1 MLTDFRNIGEFHGL
15 MKKLLLFLICLS
27 LLWAVSGCMPKVL
40 RNSSWYPETV
50 EIAEAAT
57 IPAAEGTHIYYGTV
71 SEIGRTFFTIGEG
84 KEVFVQNTWNLFP
97 SGIENCTVHDGP
109 IYCRQFR
116 PGDKVAVLV
125 VKDTKGQNTA
135 IRATKV
141 EESYSTGFA
150 GALFQHTQEK
160 LTKYPDEFTIHEVDQ
175 VSLVNGRRFHQV
187 TYRCN
192 RFTYRLETQES
203 VGYEELHRKY
213 NFPADPMEESMIV
226 AARTI
231 RNPAGKVIYRSS
243 APAPEFEFYRLLKK
257 YDLTEAEAHEFRAQ
271 MLRLRGEP
279 AKLKIFLKDRE
290 KIFRENSLKKAEA
303 K

>member
-1 MLTDFRNIGEFHGL
+1 DFHGL
-15 MKKLLLFLICLS
+15 MKKILLLLIS
-27 LLWAVSGCMPKVL
+27 LILFGAVSGCMPQVL
-40 RNSSWYPETV
+40 KNSDWYPETV
-50 EIAEAAT
+50 EMAEAAN
-57 IPAAEGTHIYYGTV
+57 IPIIQTHIYFGTIT
-71 SEIGRTFFTIGEG
+71 EIGRDSFTIGKG
-84 KEVFVQNTWNLFP
+84 KLLYAQHSWNLFP
-97 SGIENCTVHDGP
+97 ADIENCTVYGGP

-125 VKDTKGQNTA
+125 TVDIKKQKYA

-150 GALFQHTQEK
+150 GELFQHSRER
-160 LTKYPDEFTIHEVDQ
+160 LTKYPDEFSIQEVDQ
-175 VSLVNGRRFHQV
+175 VSLSNGKRFHHV
-187 TYRCN
+187 SYRCN
-192 RFTYRLETQES
+192 RFTYRTEDTEQ

-213 NFPADPMEESMIV
+213 NFSTAPVNDDKIV

-257 YDLTEAEAHEFRAQ
+257 YDLTAEEAHKFRSQ
-271 MLRLRGEP
+271 MLQLRDDP
-279 AKLKIFLKDRE
+279 VKLKIWFKDRE

-303 K
+303 E

>member
-1 MLTDFRNIGEFHGL
+1 MLTDFRNIGDFHGL
-15 MKKLLLFLICLS
+15 MKKLLLFLICLI
-27 LLWAVSGCMPKVL
+27 LFGAVSGCMPKVL
-40 RNSSWYPETV
+40 RNSTWYPET
-50 EIAEAAT
+50 EEMAEAANLQFVQTQICFGT
-57 IPAAEGTHIYYGTV
+57 I
-71 SEIGRTFFTIGEG
+71 SEIDRDSFTIGDG
-84 KEVFVQNTWNLFP
+84 KLLYAQHAWNLFP
-97 SGIENCTVHDGP
+97 SDIENCTIYGGP

-125 VKDTKGQNTA
+125 IADIKKQKYAV
-135 IRATKV
+135 RATKV

-175 VSLVNGRRFHQV
+175 VSLVNGRRFHQIS
-187 TYRCN
+187 YRCN
-192 RFTYRLETQES
+192 RFTYRTEKTEQK
-203 VGYEELHRKY
+203 GYEELHRKY

-243 APAPEFEFYRLLKK
+243 APAPEFEFYRLLKN

-290 KIFRENSLKKAEA
+290 KVFRENSLKKAEA